1 MLISIVVLIIAFLAV
16 FFFKAYQSKTGNA
29 AGLDDG
35 KLTICSD
42 KPNCVCSEYP
52 DHSSR
57 YIQPIKLPIEIET
70 EEQFAAYARDLV
82 TQAGGE
88 VTLQEN
94 SYLTATFTSSFF
106 GFVDDLELRL
116 DLENRVIQI
125 RSASRQ
131 GYSDFNAN
139 SKRVER
145 LRDLSSSLKSP

>member
-52 DHSSR
+52 DHSSH

-94 SYLTATFTSSFF
+94 SYLAASFTSSFF

-116 DLENRVIQI
+116 DLESRVIQI
-125 RSASRQ
+125 RSASRA
-131 GYSDFNAN
+131 GYSDLGVNA
-139 SKRVER
+139 KRVEHVR
-145 LRDLSSSLKSP
+145 SLVHG